1 MPVNLV
7 CAESGIDLMQVTR
20 SGLCMYVVCYST
32 IRIGIL
38 VMRKHVIVSQIW
50 SNFQRTVFSITKKSN
65 LLCSLM
71 GRAGE
76 EIAKPSGNEEANYWS
91 LSPTTT

>member
-38 VMRKHVIVSQIW
+38 VMRKHVIVSQIL
-50 SNFQRTVFSITKKSN
+50 SNFQGTVFSITKK
-65 LLCSLM
+65 
-71 GRAGE
+71 AT
-76 EIAKPSGNEEANYWS
+76 YYVH
-91 LSPTTT
+91 

>member
-20 SGLCMYVVCYST
+20 SGLDVCMYVCMRRVCYST

-50 SNFQRTVFSITKKSN
+50 SNFRRIVFSITKK
-65 LLCSLM
+65 
-71 GRAGE
+71 AT
-76 EIAKPSGNEEANYWS
+76 YYVH
-91 LSPTTT
+91 